1 MSYGFRGVPLTPEVD
16 AFEEKVGGD
25 ENFVTRL
32 NAQDG
37 SVIPDPEWDTSNA
50 TLARKL
56 ANPPNYRLF
65 RVGHR
70 CSHYTETTGQWPN
83 SRFLGFPDGR
93 RSVQGL

>member
-1 MSYGFRGVPLTPEVD
+1 MSYGFRGVPLTPEVN
-16 AFEEKVGGD
+16 AFEGKVGGD
-25 ENFVTRL
+25 QNFVTGW

-37 SVIPDPEWDTSNA
+37 SVIPDSERDTSDA
-50 TLARKL
+50 TPARKL

-83 SRFLGFPDGR
+83 SQFFGFPVGR
-93 RSVQGL
+93 WSVQGL